1 MLHVIIPGKWRKE
14 SVFLTRD
21 WPGGERRD
29 QGLQLRVF
37 LLGAVVRRFRA
48 DHASGGRPVLVAAQE
63 SVLVWR
69 ERQPTHKQAS
79 DTSITLSDGKSGLY
93 PLRCLSM
100 YYYMNT
106 SALPGSALMKEYT
119 NKLMPLLQLH

>member
-48 DHASGGRPVLVAAQE
+48 DHAGGGRPVLVAAQE

-69 ERQPTHKQAS
+69 ERQPTHKQPTKQATQVSYYQTAS
-79 DTSITLSDGKSGLY
+79 PACILCAACQCTII
-93 PLRCLSM
+93 
-100 YYYMNT
+100 
-106 SALPGSALMKEYT
+106 
-119 NKLMPLLQLH
+119 

>member
-1 MLHVIIPGKWRKE
+1 MLHVVIPGKWRKE

-48 DHASGGRPVLVAAQE
+48 DHAGGGRPVLVAAQE

-69 ERQPTHKQAS
+69 ERQPTHNQPSKRHKYHIIRRQVRPVS
-79 DTSITLSDGKSGLY
+79 
-93 PLRCLSM
+93 
-100 YYYMNT
+100 
-106 SALPGSALMKEYT
+106 SALPV
-119 NKLMPLLQLH
+119 NVLLYEHICTAWQCINERIYQ

>member
-21 WPGGERRD
+21 WPSGEGRD

-48 DHASGGRPVLVAAQE
+48 SCMVDHAGGGRPVLVAAQE

-69 ERQPTHKQAS
+69 ERQPTNKQAS
-79 DTSITLSDGKSGLY
+79 DTSITL
-93 PLRCLSM
+93 LRI
-100 YYYMNT
+100 
-106 SALPGSALMKEYT
+106 A
-119 NKLMPLLQLH
+119 